1 MHFCFAVMQK
11 AVNDRFS
18 RTETRTAHQ
27 QLGPIM
33 RYVCSCHS
41 TKSLRAGDSKL
52 RKASESSGPVCCKN
66 ALYCIQ
72 LKTALGCRDQSYQQ
86 VRNCEMQNEIAK
98 QTSEAAASAKP
109 RSIRLSKQKSVLTDP
124 TS

>member
-1 MHFCFAVMQK
+1 MHFCFAAAVLVMQK

-18 RTETRTAHQ
+18 RTETQTAHQ
-27 QLGPIM
+27 QLGPNI
-33 RYVCSCHS
+33 RYVC
-41 TKSLRAGDSKL
+41 LRGGDSKL

-66 ALYCIQ
+66 ALYCTQ
-72 LKTALGCRDQSYQQ
+72 LKTALSCHDRSYQE
-86 VRNCEMQNEIAK
+86 VRNCEMQTAIAK

-109 RSIRLSKQKSVLTDP
+109 RSIQLSRQKSVLTDP